1 MSLKNVVPERR
12 SNVQRT
18 VCWNEITI
26 VGIKALT
33 IQTDNDNTM
42 YELMSCG
49 KLGAV
54 FKSKLLLFHMH
65 TGGHRQVIPH
75 IIRNGSW
82 RIRNRGSCTVFQ
94 PCLCF
99 FGGVWSCCIVSVLFV
114 SCYWACFCSLNAPVF
129 WRCFHLCVK
138 SFICY
143 GRPHVFVPCFV
154 LIFPQWA
161 FFFQRHYTKAG
172 YSFIVFSIQTKELY

>member
-1 MSLKNVVPERR
+1 MSWYQNSDFDKWASRMLSLNDVPM
-12 SNVQRT
+12 
-18 VCWNEITI
+18 
-26 VGIKALT
+26 
-33 IQTDNDNTM
+33 DMD
-42 YELMSCG
+42 ELISSG

-54 FKSKLLLFHMH
+54 FKSKFLLFHMH
-65 TGGHRQVIPH
+65 TGGRRQVIPH

-82 RIRNRGSCTVFQ
+82 RIRNRGSRTVFQ

-99 FGGVWSCCIVSVLFV
+99 FGGVWSCCIVSVLCV

-143 GRPHVFVPCFV
+143 GRPHVFVPCFL

-161 FFFQRHYTKAG
+161 FFSNATTLKLAIA
-172 YSFIVFSIQTKELY
+172 S